1 MEITPRDQALGDL
14 KTLDPAHFTGKAG
27 GHELLPARKPAL
39 PTTAMVVRFEPGA
52 RNYWHEH
59 EGGQLLYV
67 VEGAGWVQARGFG
80 ARRIQVGDAVR
91 IEPNEEHWHGAGR
104 SGPLAHVVVN
114 VGETRWLEESP
125 APSEG

>member
-1 MEITPRDQALGDL
+1 MEITPKDQTLRDLEPMDA
-14 KTLDPAHFTGKAG
+14 AHFTGRAEAR
-27 GHELLPARKPAL
+27 ELLPARRPPL
-39 PTTAMVVRFEPGA
+39 PTAAIVVRFEPGA
-52 RNYWHEH
+52 RNYWHSH

-67 VEGAGWVQARGFG
+67 IEGAGWVQARG
-80 ARRIQVGDAVR
+80 ARARQIRVGDAVR

-104 SGPLAHVVVN
+104 GGPLAHVVIN